1 VSGERVLVLGAGG
14 MLGQAVTAA
23 ARARGLL
30 VDAAPRVELDVTDPA
45 AVAARFE
52 RTRPTLAIN
61 CAAFTQVDACES
73 APERAHAVNALA
85 VRGIAAAAERSG
97 AVLVQVSSDY
107 VFDGR
112 AQEPY
117 AESAVPAP
125 LSVYGASKL
134 GGERATLASPRGL
147 VVRASW
153 LFGTGGPNF
162 VRTMLE
168 RARAGEALRVV
179 DDQTGC
185 PTYTPYLAGALL
197 ELGRLA
203 RAGTLVLPT
212 VVHFRNRDP
221 VSWYGFTRAILEV
234 FGLAV
239 PLAPV
244 TTAEFPRPAPR
255 PAYSVLDV
263 TRTERLLGR
272 AVEGWRAGLE
282 EYCQA
287 EART

>member
-1 VSGERVLVLGAGG
+1 VG
-14 MLGQAVTAA
+14 
-23 ARARGLL
+23 
-30 VDAAPRVELDVTDPA
+30 
-45 AVAARFE
+45 
-52 RTRPTLAIN
+52 
-61 CAAFTQVDACES
+61 
-73 APERAHAVNALA
+73 
-85 VRGIAAAAERSG
+85 GIAAAAERSG

-117 AESAVPAP
+117 VESAAPAP

-134 GGERATLASPRGL
+134 GGERAALASPRGL

-153 LFGTGGPNF
+153 LFGPGGPNF

-179 DDQTGC
+179 DDQIGC

-203 RAGTLVLPT
+203 GAGVLALPS

-239 PLAPV
+239 PLSPV

-272 AVEGWRAGLE
+272 AVERWRAGLE
-282 EYCQA
+282 EYRRA